1 MNHTI
6 PPNTSENEILLWQKS
21 IFYSMNPKRA
31 RSKKSNTLKQ
41 KNTVFH
47 VSEKSLL
54 MDFLL
59 AQMPHKSRNNIKSLL
74 SHKQVLVE
82 GKPVSQFDHPLLSGQ
97 KVEIS
102 NNRIAP
108 EQKFREYNIVYED
121 QHIIVIDKMAGLLSM
136 ATENEKRATAYSLLS
151 RHVKKQDRGN
161 KIFIVHRLDRETS
174 GLMLFAKSEEV
185 KNKLQEKWN
194 ETIIERTYLAVVE
207 GPVEKQEGTIT
218 SYLSEDNVFKMHS
231 SPDPGSGKEAITH
244 FSVLKKNNAYSLL
257 KVNLET
263 GRKNQIRIHMQE
275 LGHCIVG
282 DKKYGATT
290 NPMKRLGLHAQQ
302 LSFIH
307 PVTGEKMNFET
318 NVPRVFLRLF

>member
-1 MNHTI
+1 
-6 PPNTSENEILLWQKS
+6 
-21 IFYSMNPKRA
+21 MNPKKSS
-31 RSKKSNTLKQ
+31 SKKSVPLIQ

-54 MDFLL
+54 MEFLM

-82 GKPVSQFDHPLLSGQ
+82 GKPVSQFDFPLLPGQ

-102 NNRIAP
+102 SNRISP

-174 GLMLFAKSEEV
+174 GLMLFAKSEPV
-185 KNKLQEKWN
+185 KNKLQETWN
-194 ETIIERTYLAVVE
+194 DTVIERTYLAVVE

-218 SYLSEDNVFKMHS
+218 SYLSEDKVFRMHS
-231 SPDPGSGKEAITH
+231 SPKPGSGKEAITH
-244 FSVLKKNNAYSLL
+244 YSVLKKNNAYSLL

-275 LGHCIVG
+275 MGHNIVG

-290 NPMKRLGLHAQQ
+290 SPIKRLGLHAHQ

-318 NVPRVFLRLF
+318 KIPRVFMRLF

>member
-1 MNHTI
+1 MK
-6 PPNTSENEILLWQKS
+6 PKKS
-21 IFYSMNPKRA
+21 G
-31 RSKKSNTLKQ
+31 SKKSDTLKQ

-47 VSEKSLL
+47 VSEKSGL
-54 MDFLL
+54 MEFLM
-59 AQMPHKSRNNIKSLL
+59 AQMPHKNRNNIKSLL

-82 GKPVSQFDHPLLSGQ
+82 GKPVSQFNHPLVPGQ

-102 NNRIAP
+102 SNRISP

-136 ATENEKRATAYSLLS
+136 ATDNEKRATAYSLLS
-151 RHVKKQDRGN
+151 RHVKKQDKGN

-174 GLMLFAKSEEV
+174 GLMLFAKSEAV
-185 KNKLQEKWN
+185 KDKLQETWN
-194 ETIIERTYLAVVE
+194 DTIIERTYIAVVE
-207 GPVEKQEGTIT
+207 GAVEKQEGTIT
-218 SYLSEDNVFKMHS
+218 SYLSEDKVFKMHS
-231 SPDPGSGKEAITH
+231 SPKPGSGKEAVTH

-275 LGHCIVG
+275 MGHNIVG

-290 NPMKRLGLHAQQ
+290 SPIKRLGLHAQQ

-307 PVTGEKMNFET
+307 PVTGEKMSFET
-318 NVPRVFLRLF
+318 KIPRVFMKLF

>member
-1 MNHTI
+1 
-6 PPNTSENEILLWQKS
+6 
-21 IFYSMNPKRA
+21 
-31 RSKKSNTLKQ
+31 
-41 KNTVFH
+41 
-47 VSEKSLL
+47 

-82 GKPVSQFDHPLLSGQ
+82 GKPVSQFNHPLLSGQ

-102 NNRIAP
+102 SNRISP

-136 ATENEKRATAYSLLS
+136 ATENEKRPTAYSLLS

-174 GLMLFAKSEEV
+174 GLMLFAKNEPV
-185 KNKLQEKWN
+185 KNKLQETWN
-194 ETIIERTYLAVVE
+194 DTIIERTYIAVVE
-207 GPVEKQEGTIT
+207 RPVEKQEGTIT

-231 SPDPGSGKEAITH
+231 SPYPGSGKEAITH

-263 GRKNQIRIHMQE
+263 GRKNQIRIHMLE
-275 LGHCIVG
+275 MGHCIAG
-282 DKKYGATT
+282 DKKY
-290 NPMKRLGLHAQQ
+290 
-302 LSFIH
+302 
-307 PVTGEKMNFET
+307 
-318 NVPRVFLRLF
+318 

>member
-1 MNHTI
+1 
-6 PPNTSENEILLWQKS
+6 
-21 IFYSMNPKRA
+21 MNPKR
-31 RSKKSNTLKQ
+31 SNSNKSVPSKQ
-41 KNTVFH
+41 KNIVFH
-47 VSEKSLL
+47 VAEKSLL
-54 MDFLL
+54 MEFLM
-59 AQMPHKSRNNIKSLL
+59 AQMPHKSRNNVKSLL
-74 SHKQVLVE
+74 SHKQVLVD
-82 GKPVSQFDHPLLSGQ
+82 GKPVSQFDHPLLPGQ

-108 EQKFREYNIVYED
+108 EQKFREYTILYED

-136 ATENEKRATAYSLLS
+136 ATENEKRATAFSLLS
-151 RHVKKQDRGN
+151 RHVKKQDRSN

-174 GLMLFAKSEEV
+174 GLMLFAKSEVV
-185 KNKLQEKWN
+185 KNRLQETWN
-194 ETIIERTYLAVVE
+194 NTIIERTYLAVVE
-207 GPVEKQEGTIT
+207 GPVEKQEGTIS
-218 SYLSEDNVFKMHS
+218 SYLSEDKVFKMHS
-231 SPDPGSGKEAITH
+231 SQNPVSGKKAVTH

-275 LGHCIVG
+275 MGHCIVG

-290 NPMKRLGLHAQQ
+290 NPIRRLGLHAQQ

>member
-1 MNHTI
+1 MK
-6 PPNTSENEILLWQKS
+6 PKKS
-21 IFYSMNPKRA
+21 G
-31 RSKKSNTLKQ
+31 SKKSDTLKQ

-47 VSEKSLL
+47 VSEKSGL
-54 MDFLL
+54 MEFLM
-59 AQMPHKSRNNIKSLL
+59 AQMPHKNRNNIKSLL

-82 GKPVSQFDHPLLSGQ
+82 GKPVSQFNHPLVPGQ

-102 NNRIAP
+102 SNRISP

-136 ATENEKRATAYSLLS
+136 ATDNEKRATAYSLLS
-151 RHVKKQDRGN
+151 RHVKKQDKGN

-174 GLMLFAKSEEV
+174 GLMLFAKSEAV
-185 KNKLQEKWN
+185 KDKLQETWN
-194 ETIIERTYLAVVE
+194 DTIIERTYIAVVE
-207 GPVEKQEGTIT
+207 GAVEKQEGTIT
-218 SYLSEDNVFKMHS
+218 SYLSEDKVFKMHS
-231 SPDPGSGKEAITH
+231 SPKPGSGKEAVTH

-275 LGHCIVG
+275 MGHNIVG

-290 NPMKRLGLHAQQ
+290 SPIKRLGLHAQQ

-307 PVTGEKMNFET
+307 PVTGEKMRFET
-318 NVPRVFLRLF
+318 KIPRVFMKLF

>member
-1 MNHTI
+1 
-6 PPNTSENEILLWQKS
+6 
-21 IFYSMNPKRA
+21 MNPKR
-31 RSKKSNTLKQ
+31 SNSNKSVPSKQ
-41 KNTVFH
+41 KNIVFH
-47 VSEKSLL
+47 VAEKSLL
-54 MDFLL
+54 MEFLM
-59 AQMPHKSRNNIKSLL
+59 AQMPHKSRNNVKSLL
-74 SHKQVLVE
+74 SHKQVLVD
-82 GKPVSQFDHPLLSGQ
+82 GKPVSQFDHPLLPGQ

-108 EQKFREYNIVYED
+108 EQKFREYTILYED

-136 ATENEKRATAYSLLS
+136 ATENEKRATAFSLLS
-151 RHVKKQDRGN
+151 RHVKKQDRSN

-174 GLMLFAKSEEV
+174 GLMLFAKSEVV
-185 KNKLQEKWN
+185 KNRLQETWN
-194 ETIIERTYLAVVE
+194 NTIIERTYLAVVE
-207 GPVEKQEGTIT
+207 GPVEKQEGTIS
-218 SYLSEDNVFKMHS
+218 SYLSEDKVFKMHS
-231 SPDPGSGKEAITH
+231 SQNPVSGKKAVTH
-244 FSVLKKNNAYSLL
+244 FSVLKKSNAYSLL

-275 LGHCIVG
+275 MGHCIVG

-290 NPMKRLGLHAQQ
+290 NPIRRLGLHAQQ